1 MYRYNVSKARLNT
14 SPSILSHAK
23 QKRKKTPA
31 DPHFW
36 LFKEKWSS
44 SSGGSICVW
53 HKWVSILFF
62 KALRACGTV
71 FNNKKAR
78 SGKVQAKISKA
89 AETTTMTTTMTTN
102 TLTKALQ
109 LTRLMSKNKLTWK
122 NIYAKRLFCFI
133 FFAWVEKKRLEQKEQ
148 IGQCWKLKCI
158 KFLMFL
164 SRICFYCPRAIFNY
178 NHVLH
183 RFFPSSFKY
192 ICEPENFPH

>member
-44 SSGGSICVW
+44 SSGGSICVR

-78 SGKVQAKISKA
+78 SGKVQAKTSKV

-133 FFAWVEKKRLEQKEQ
+133 FFCLSGKKEIGAKRADRTVLEIKMHQ
-148 IGQCWKLKCI
+148 IFDVSLENL
-158 KFLMFL
+158 FLLPACDF
-164 SRICFYCPRAIFNY
+164 
-178 NHVLH
+178 
-183 RFFPSSFKY
+183 
-192 ICEPENFPH
+192 